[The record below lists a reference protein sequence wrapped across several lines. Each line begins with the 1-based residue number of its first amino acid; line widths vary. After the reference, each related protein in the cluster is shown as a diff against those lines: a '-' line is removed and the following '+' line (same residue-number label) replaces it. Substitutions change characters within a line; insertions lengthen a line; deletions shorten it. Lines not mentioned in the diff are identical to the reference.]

1 MEGIFASS
9 CFKRTLCL
17 LDDEERMIQTAGQ
30 SESHG
35 EILVTVG
42 EGLAVVPGALGCF
55 SIKKSISGWLQSRAG
70 GAVAH
75 PVESPVPD
83 WDGAAVIQ
91 ALVVKFHRLSYSR
104 RQTRQ

>member
-1 MEGIFASS
+1 MEGSFASG
-9 CFKRTLCL
+9 CFKRTVCV
-17 LDDEERMIQTAGQ
+17 LDDEERMIQITGQ

-35 EILVTVG
+35 EISVTVG
-42 EGLAVVPGALGCF
+42 DRFSVLPGALGFF
-55 SIKKSISGWLQSRAG
+55 SIEKSISGWLQSRAG

-75 PVESPVPD
+75 PVESSVPD

-91 ALVVKFHRLSYSR
+91 ALVVKFHHLSYSR